1 MFNSVL
7 IVDDEENFLLLLDW
21 ILTKDGFRVK
31 TASDAYQALNLLD
44 NEHFNLA
51 IVDIEMFPMDGIRLL
66 SELRKRSP
74 STPVIMITA
83 YPEADTL
90 NECMRNGADAL
101 LLKPVNFDEL
111 KHVAHSLGD

>member
-83 YPEADTL
+83 YPE
-90 NECMRNGADAL
+90 
-101 LLKPVNFDEL
+101 
-111 KHVAHSLGD
+111 

>member
-1 MFNSVL
+1 MINSVL

-21 ILTKDGFRVK
+21 ILTKDGFRVR

-44 NEHFNLA
+44 EEHFNLA

-74 STPVIMITA
+74 STPVINDHRL
-83 YPEADTL
+83 P
-90 NECMRNGADAL
+90 
-101 LLKPVNFDEL
+101 
-111 KHVAHSLGD
+111 